1 MDPVTWPTSASS
13 VLPTDNSTSF
23 PDIYTR
29 YSWPELLMLHRPA
42 AILVDRS
49 LTPIFYA
56 IGITGN
62 SLSAKIWL
70 ERPMRRN
77 NSSAVYL
84 ATLSITDL
92 FFLLL
97 HIILELNYAWGI
109 QTLDYPGL
117 CEGYFLVYFVAT
129 YLSPILVLAF
139 TIERYIAVC
148 HPFQKERFCTTRRA
162 FKVVVVL
169 VTFSVLLSCIQAYLW
184 SYDAATGRC
193 EIRREVVRGGEY
205 SLWSIWTWVSEIL
218 SFFVVPFLILV
229 FNVLVL
235 REVRRL
241 SQAGCTMLPGQ
252 TGSGSAATT
261 AMLLSV
267 SFYVI
272 LTTIPAS
279 VVYSLQIQDGDPY
292 LSDEQIRNDPV
303 WQRYFDF
310 LTVRK
315 VVEEICL
322 SHYACNIVLYMITGT
337 QFRKAFAET
346 FSNFRCGEKAGDYSE
361 VNNHRPNNSVTYQTK
376 V

>member
-1 MDPVTWPTSASS
+1 MDPVAYSTSVPPS
-13 VLPTDNSTSF
+13 DNSTSLE
-23 PDIYTR
+23 DVYTR
-29 YSWPELLMLHRPA
+29 YTLPELLMVHRPA

-49 LTPIFYA
+49 LTPIFYV

-62 SLSAKIWL
+62 ALSAKIWIDK
-70 ERPMRRN
+70 PMRRN
-77 NSSAVYL
+77 NSSAIYL

-92 FFLLL
+92 LFLLL
-97 HIILELNYAWGI
+97 HILLELNYAWDI
-109 QTLDYPGL
+109 QTLDYPVL

-148 HPFQKERFCTTRRA
+148 HPFKKEKYCTPSRA
-162 FKVVVVL
+162 LKVVVSL
-169 VTFSVLLSCIQAYLW
+169 VTFSVMLSCIQAYLW
-184 SYDAATGRC
+184 SYNHAAGRC
-193 EIRREVVRGGEY
+193 EVRAEVVRGGEY

-218 SFFVVPFLILV
+218 SFFLVPFLILV

-241 SQAGCTMLPGQ
+241 SQTGCTMLPGQ

-279 VVYSLQIQDGDPY
+279 VVYSLQIPDGDPH
-292 LSDEQIRNDPV
+292 LSDAQIRADPL
-303 WQRYFDF
+303 WQKYFDF

-315 VVEEICL
+315 IVEEVCL
-322 SHYACNIVLYMITGT
+322 SHYACNFLLYLITGS
-337 QFRKAFAET
+337 QFRKAAAQT
-346 FSNFRCGEKAGDYSE
+346 LSGFRRTEKSGKYSE
-361 VNNHRPNNSVTYQTK
+361 VYNHRPSNSSTYQTK